1 MICFANKYYFRS
13 CLSYFIKLK
22 QKVDLDA
29 LAKEVEQQKII
40 INSTQTKNIDDFLKK
55 YSKMKNIQK
64 DYELMQ
70 NTHKDY
76 PSLAQHQMSRT
87 LDMEKTA
94 RRIGQVHKSQKNN
107 LENMNKSTKALQL
120 LKNELYELYFVL
132 ENKKYDLNSQ
142 TQVTGLVK
150 LKKYLENHNSQ
161 AIQMQHQEIIN
172 SNLPLLAQSG
182 EMLVDIQGHLKAFR
196 PDDSSLLQQFQDLK
210 KLTVQIF
217 KNKGYQI
224 FDNSFYNFQKCEYPI
239 NMIFNEEYK
248 FVEINAEE
256 KEYFCL
262 DSSIPGLLQLIQ
274 TRINIQEKF
283 KILVFTPFQN
293 PNLNGLQ
300 DLKIEVISETDAQ
313 NIEQDLIDQLDNG
326 LGYLEKTINF
336 KNLKIESIN
345 DNTKSQVTLQMQEGN
360 LLKLKSYGNFISK
373 RLNLKLKHFASSE
386 EFEEV
391 SCINILEIPSLIN
404 ILLYQKHSNQQK

>member
-1 MICFANKYYFRS
+1 MISFVNKYCYRS

-22 QKVDLDA
+22 QKVDLDT

-40 INSTQTKNIDDFLKK
+40 INSPQTKNIDDFLKK
-55 YSKMKNIQK
+55 YNKMKNIQK

-70 NTHKDY
+70 TAHKDY
-76 PSLAQHQMSRT
+76 PSLAQYQMSRT

-107 LENMNKSTKALQL
+107 LENMNKSTKAIQI
-120 LKNELYELYFVL
+120 LKNELYELYFLL

-142 TQVTGLVK
+142 KQTSLLK
-150 LKKYLENHNSQ
+150 LKKYVENHNLS
-161 AIQMQHQEIIN
+161 AIQMPHQDVIN
-172 SNLPLLAQSG
+172 SNIPLLAQSG
-182 EMLVDIQGHLKAFR
+182 EMLVDIQGQLKAFR
-196 PDDSSLLQQFQDLK
+196 PDDSRLLQQFQYLK
-210 KLTVQIF
+210 KFTVQIF
-217 KNKGYQI
+217 NNQGFQI

-248 FVEINAEE
+248 FVETNAEE

-274 TRINIQEKF
+274 TRINFQEKF
-283 KILVFTPFQN
+283 KILVFTLVYN
-293 PNLNGLQ
+293 KNLNGMQ

-313 NIEQDLIDQLDNG
+313 NLEEDIISLIDAG
-326 LGYLEKTINF
+326 LSYLEKTINF
-336 KNLKIESIN
+336 KNIKIESIN
-345 DNTKSQVTLQMQEGN
+345 DNTKSQITLQMQDGD
-360 LLKLKSYGNFISK
+360 LLKLRSYGNFISK
-373 RLNLKLKHFASSE
+373 RLNLKLKHFAGQE

-391 SCINILEIPSLIN
+391 SCINILEIPSLLN
-404 ILLYQKHSNQQK
+404 LLLYQNHAQQQNQ